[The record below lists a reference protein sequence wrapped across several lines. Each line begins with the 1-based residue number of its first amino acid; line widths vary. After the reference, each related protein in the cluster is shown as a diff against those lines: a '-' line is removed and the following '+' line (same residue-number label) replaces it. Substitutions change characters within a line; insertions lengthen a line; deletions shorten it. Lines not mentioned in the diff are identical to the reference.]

1 MRERVVG
8 PWGVIPAHNTELS
21 PSPLRAFFPGF
32 AYQLY
37 QLGVLIA
44 SSIGYIEAVMGE
56 HFRYGTSMGILALAI
71 LIIGAVVISF
81 GPEAKG
87 ISFFG
92 GERER
97 ANNARE
103 NSLVFEGARDKSN
116 GSD

>member
-1 MRERVVG
+1 
-8 PWGVIPAHNTELS
+8 
-21 PSPLRAFFPGF
+21 
-32 AYQLY
+32 
-37 QLGVLIA
+37 
-44 SSIGYIEAVMGE
+44 
-56 HFRYGTSMGILALAI
+56 MGILALAI